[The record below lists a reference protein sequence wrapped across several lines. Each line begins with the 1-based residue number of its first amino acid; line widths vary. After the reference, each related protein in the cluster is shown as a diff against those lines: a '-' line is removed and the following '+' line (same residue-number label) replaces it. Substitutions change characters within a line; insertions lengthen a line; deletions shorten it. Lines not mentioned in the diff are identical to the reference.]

1 MAYSISTV
9 KAIAYDCMLVALKA
23 GDINGAPIQVQ
34 ADPPTPPASD
44 RRGEGVA
51 IDASLPSRQ
60 ETKRSENILEIEK
73 GF

>member
-23 GDINGAPIQVQ
+23 GNINGAPIQVQ
-34 ADPPTPPASD
+34 ADPPTPPASSFA
-44 RRGEGVA
+44 GEGVV
-51 IDASLPSRQ
+51 IDASLPSSQ
-60 ETKRSENILEIEK
+60 ETKRSDKFLEIEK